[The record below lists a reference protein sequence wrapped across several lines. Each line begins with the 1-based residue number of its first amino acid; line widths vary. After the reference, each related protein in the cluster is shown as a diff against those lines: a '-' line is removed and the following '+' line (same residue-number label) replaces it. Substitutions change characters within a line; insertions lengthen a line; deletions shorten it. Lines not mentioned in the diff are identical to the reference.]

1 MNTYFLC
8 SLSVPDGINKQFERI
23 LRQCLW
29 RDNIDTP
36 KQSLASW
43 DMLCKPKQ
51 NGGVGI
57 VNFKLQNEA
66 LLLKHLDKFYNRVN
80 VPWVHLIW
88 STYYENIVPHGGNVS
103 ASFWW
108 RDIMKLVHKYREV
121 ARVKPGAGNTI
132 LFWSDNWW
140 FDGSTQPISERF
152 PRLFSYAL
160 DSKLSA
166 AEVFA
171 SDDMAALFHLP
182 ISAQAYEEM
191 QQLSSKMRASPLS
204 LDRDCWEYV
213 WGSTYQASQ
222 YYKHLHAHIQTFA
235 VSKWIWKSCCTLKTK
250 FFGWLL
256 LNDRLNTRDML
267 QRRNWH
273 VTDETHCVLCPARIY
288 EDRLHLFFQC
298 NFSQRIWCYLQIDW
312 SLSQDLQ
319 TAASMARADFGKPFF
334 MEVVIIACWNIWKQR
349 NENFFEA
356 QTPSFKGWKR
366 NFVHDL
372 SMLGHRIKKKHHAAL
387 MAWIG
392 SLL

>member
-1 MNTYFLC
+1 
-8 SLSVPDGINKQFERI
+8 
-23 LRQCLW
+23 
-29 RDNIDTP
+29 
-36 KQSLASW
+36 
-43 DMLCKPKQ
+43 
-51 NGGVGI
+51 
-57 VNFKLQNEA
+57 
-66 LLLKHLDKFYNRVN
+66 
-80 VPWVHLIW
+80 
-88 STYYENIVPHGGNVS
+88 
-103 ASFWW
+103 
-108 RDIMKLVHKYREV
+108 
-121 ARVKPGAGNTI
+121 
-132 LFWSDNWW
+132 
-140 FDGSTQPISERF
+140 
-152 PRLFSYAL
+152 
-160 DSKLSA
+160 
-166 AEVFA
+166 
-171 SDDMAALFHLP
+171 MAALFHLP

-349 NENFFEA
+349 NEQIFEA
-356 QTPSFKGWKR
+356 QRPSFKGWKR